1 MYTPSHRNPCHLG
14 LCCRG
19 NCYRIG
25 RLANVPRAPFK
36 SDRVVI
42 TGVGLLTSTG
52 RDRESVWQAVREGR
66 SGLRHVDRPDMIPG
80 GKMVAA
86 PVDIE
91 SDIVGQVRN
100 IPMCRLVV
108 AEALRDS
115 RLNFAKVEG
124 HRVGCS
130 ITAHMTDHEF
140 LARAAGRHD
149 LIAPGK
155 IPWWQQWLPNTACSL
170 IANEFGLF
178 GPRISIATACASST
192 IGVHGGVRAIQDGQC
207 DAMVVGGSEVIFPMV
222 AAAFHNMRV
231 LAYHDD
237 PQQACRP
244 FDADRSGFVMG
255 EGAAMLVLERL
266 DHALARGAAIYAEV
280 AASQLMSDA
289 RHVTSLDADSEVLT
303 HLIRTSLRRAKLSPH
318 DIDYVNAHG
327 TGTQQNDAME
337 AQAIHTAFGRAAQST
352 CVSANKSM
360 LGHLVTASG
369 AVELGITALALRDGY
384 APPTLNLTN
393 PDPRCELDCVPLV
406 GRQRPLEHALKLSV
420 AFGGHMAAV
429 VLRRWRGA
437 GERRSILPLP
447 YRQAA

>member
-1 MYTPSHRNPCHLG
+1 MRSACLVS
-14 LCCRG
+14 
-19 NCYRIG
+19 
-25 RLANVPRAPFK
+25 RLSFK
-36 SDRVVI
+36 TDRVVI
-42 TGVGLLTSTG
+42 TGIGLLTSTG
-52 RDRESVWQAVREGR
+52 RDREAVWQSVREGR
-66 SGLRHVDRPDMIPG
+66 SGIRHLDWPDTIPG
-80 GKMVAA
+80 GRFVAA
-86 PVDIE
+86 PVEME
-91 SDIVGQVRN
+91 SDIVGQVKN
-100 IPMCRLVV
+100 IPMCRKVV

-115 RLNFAKVEG
+115 RLDLARVQG

-130 ITAHMTDHEF
+130 ITAHMTDAEF
-140 LARAAGRHD
+140 MMRKAGRYD
-149 LIAPGK
+149 LVQSGK
-155 IPWWQQWLPNTACSL
+155 IPWHEQWLPNTACSL
-170 IANEFGLF
+170 IGNEFGLF

-192 IGVHGGVRAIQDGQC
+192 IGIHGGVRAIQDGQC
-207 DAMVVGGSEVIFPMV
+207 DVMLAGGSEVIFPMV

-231 LAYHDD
+231 LAYHED
-237 PQQACRP
+237 PQQASRP

-266 DHALARGAAIYAEV
+266 DHALQRGAPIYAEV

-289 RHVTSLDADSEVLT
+289 GHVTSLDADSEVLT
-303 HLIRTSLRRAKLSPH
+303 HLIKTSLRRAKISAH

-337 AQAIHTAFGRAAQST
+337 SQAIHTAFGRAAQST

-369 AVELGITALALRDGY
+369 AVELGLTALALRDGY
-384 APPTLNLTN
+384 APPTLNLKN
-393 PDPRCELDCVPLV
+393 PDPRCDLDCVPLV

-447 YRQAA
+447 YRMAA